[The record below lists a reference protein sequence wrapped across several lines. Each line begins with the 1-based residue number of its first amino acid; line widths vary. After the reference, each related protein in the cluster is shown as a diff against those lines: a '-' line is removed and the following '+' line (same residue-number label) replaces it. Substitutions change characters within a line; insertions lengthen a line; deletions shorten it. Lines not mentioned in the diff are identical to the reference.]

1 MVDQNSQAPEQSP
14 ITSQQHNQGKMGNRG
29 HRRRRKNIPDK
40 CLQQMTKMNR
50 KCRDKLIGKI
60 AGEEVLQHEDSN
72 CCLDVGNAEQM
83 EDEEQI
89 R

>member
-1 MVDQNSQAPEQSP
+1 
-14 ITSQQHNQGKMGNRG
+14 
-29 HRRRRKNIPDK
+29 
-40 CLQQMTKMNR
+40 MTKMNR

>member
-1 MVDQNSQAPEQSP
+1 M
-14 ITSQQHNQGKMGNRG
+14 
-29 HRRRRKNIPDK
+29 KNIPDK

-50 KCRDKLIGKI
+50 KCRDNPIEKI

-72 CCLDVGNAEQM
+72 NCLDVGNAEQM
-83 EDEEQI
+83 EEEEQI